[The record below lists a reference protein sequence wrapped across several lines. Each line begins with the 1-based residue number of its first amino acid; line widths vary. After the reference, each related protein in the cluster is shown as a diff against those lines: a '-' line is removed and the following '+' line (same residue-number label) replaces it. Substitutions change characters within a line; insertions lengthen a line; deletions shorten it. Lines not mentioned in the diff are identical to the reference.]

1 MDEIVTIELFG
12 EEFKFK
18 LGEQIEDARTIA
30 VNFKEYVT
38 QAEQHIKYA
47 SSDRK
52 KLTVLLLA
60 GMNLAK
66 DYHMLKEEH
75 SKLEEKVTDKISSLI
90 RRIDTEISKN

>member
-12 EEFKFK
+12 EEFNFK
-18 LGEQIEDARTIA
+18 LGEQIKDAGNIA
-30 VNFKEYVT
+30 LSFKEYVA

-75 SKLEEKVTDKISSLI
+75 FKLEEKVAEKISSLI
-90 RRIDTEISKN
+90 KRIDTGISKN